1 MSSDNKINWKS
12 WDTVGGIMSIGGT
25 VGGIIGNWA
34 TSNRQ
39 KYEASSAGLTLEH
52 QEDMAAINADMLEMQ
67 AQQIARA
74 YNRQIMT
81 KTMAAGLKTGTARAS
96 FAARGIQMGVGSTA
110 NVFATDAI
118 MKEIDKLTMNSNR
131 VRAANQMRTRGVQA
145 DIRSDMLGVS
155 ASNMFATAST
165 VSPFLNMTSTLM
177 SGVGDFA
184 ANDGYGL
191 FPGVKEK
198 SN

>member
-1 MSSDNKINWKS
+1 MAINWNS

-25 VGGIIGNWA
+25 VTGLIGNIA
-34 TSNRQ
+34 ASNRQ
-39 KYEASSAGLTLEH
+39 KYEAESAGLTLEH
-52 QEDMAAINADMLEMQ
+52 QEDMAAINADMLEME
-67 AQQIARA
+67 AQQVFRA

-81 KTMAAGLKTGTARAS
+81 KTMAAGLKTGTLKTS
-96 FAARGIQMGVGSTA
+96 FASRGVQLGYGSVA
-110 NVFATDAI
+110 NVFASDAV
-118 MKEIDKLTMNSNR
+118 MKELDKITMNSNR

-184 ANDGYGL
+184 KNDGYGL
-191 FPGVKEK
+191 IDLG
-198 SN
+198 

>member
-1 MSSDNKINWKS
+1 MAIDWKS
-12 WDTVGGIMSIGGT
+12 WDTVGGVISIGGT
-25 VGGIIGNWA
+25 VTGLIGNWA
-34 TSNRQ
+34 ESNRQ
-39 KYEASSAGLTLEH
+39 RYEAESAALNLKH
-52 QEDMAAINADMLEMQ
+52 QEDMAAINADMLEME
-67 AQQIARA
+67 AQQVFRA

-81 KTMAAGLKTGTARAS
+81 KTMAAGLKEGKAKTS
-96 FAARGIQMGVGSTA
+96 FAARGITLGYGSVA
-110 NVFATDAI
+110 NVFASDAV

-145 DIRSDMLGVS
+145 DIRADMLGVS

-184 ANDGYGL
+184 ANKGYGL
-191 FPGVKEK
+191 FDGED
-198 SN
+198 

>member
-1 MSSDNKINWKS
+1 MAIDWKS
-12 WDTVGGIMSIGGT
+12 WDTVGGVMSIGGT
-25 VGGIIGNWA
+25 VTGLIGNWA
-34 TSNRQ
+34 ASNRQ
-39 KYEASSAGLTLEH
+39 KYEAESAGLNLEH
-52 QEDMAAINADMLEMQ
+52 QEDMAKINADMLEME
-67 AQQIARA
+67 AQQVYRA

-81 KTMAAGLKTGTARAS
+81 KTMAAGIKTGTARAS
-96 FAARGIQMGVGSTA
+96 FAARGVQLGYGSVA
-110 NVFATDAI
+110 NVFASDAV

-145 DIRSDMLGVS
+145 DIRADMLGVS

-184 ANDGYGL
+184 KNDGYGL
-191 FPGVKEK
+191 IDL
-198 SN
+198 S

>member
-1 MSSDNKINWKS
+1 MAINWQS

-25 VGGIIGNWA
+25 VTGIIGNIA
-34 TSNRQ
+34 AADKAR
-39 KYEASSAGLTLEH
+39 YEAKSAGLTLEH
-52 QEDMAAINADMLEMQ
+52 QEDMAKINADMLEMEAEQ
-67 AQQIARA
+67 VYRA

-81 KTMAAGLKTGTARAS
+81 KTMAAGLKEGKARTS
-96 FAARGIQMGVGSTA
+96 FAARGVQLGYGSVA
-110 NVFATDAI
+110 NVFASDAV
-118 MKEIDKLTMNSNR
+118 MRELDKITMNSNR

-191 FPGVKEK
+191 IPGLE
-198 SN
+198 

>member
-25 VGGIIGNWA
+25 VTGLIGNYA
-34 TSNRQ
+34 ASNRQ

-52 QEDMAAINADMLEMQ
+52 QEDMAAINADMLEME
-67 AQQIARA
+67 AQQVYRA

-81 KTMAAGLKTGTARAS
+81 KTMAAGLKKGTARAS

-110 NVFATDAI
+110 NVFASDAV
-118 MKEIDKLTMNSNR
+118 MREIDKLTMNSNR

-165 VSPFLNMTSTLM
+165 VSPFLNMTTTLM

-191 FPGVKEK
+191 IDLD
-198 SN
+198 

>member
-25 VGGIIGNWA
+25 VTGLIGNYA
-34 TSNRQ
+34 ASNRQ
-39 KYEASSAGLTLEH
+39 KYEAESAGLTLEH
-52 QEDMAAINADMLEMQ
+52 QEDMAAINADMLEME
-67 AQQIARA
+67 AQQVYRA

-81 KTMAAGLKTGTARAS
+81 KTMAAGLKKGTARAS

-110 NVFATDAI
+110 NVFASDAV
-118 MKEIDKLTMNSNR
+118 MREIDKLTMNSNR

-165 VSPFLNMTSTLM
+165 VSPFLNMTTTLM

-191 FPGVKEK
+191 IDLD
-198 SN
+198 

>member
-25 VGGIIGNWA
+25 VTGLIGNYA
-34 TSNRQ
+34 ASNRQ
-39 KYEASSAGLTLEH
+39 KYEAESAGLTLEH
-52 QEDMAAINADMLEMQ
+52 QEDMAAINADMLEME
-67 AQQIARA
+67 AQQVYRA

-81 KTMAAGLKTGTARAS
+81 KTMAAGLKKGTARAS

-110 NVFATDAI
+110 NVFASDAV
-118 MKEIDKLTMNSNR
+118 MREIDKLTMNRNR

-165 VSPFLNMTSTLM
+165 VSPFLNMTTTLM

-191 FPGVKEK
+191 IDLD
-198 SN
+198 

>member
-25 VGGIIGNWA
+25 VTGLIGNYA
-34 TSNRQ
+34 ASNRQ
-39 KYEASSAGLTLEH
+39 KYEAESAGLTLEH
-52 QEDMAAINADMLEMQ
+52 QEDMAAINADMLEME
-67 AQQIARA
+67 AQQVYRA

-81 KTMAAGLKTGTARAS
+81 KTMAAGLKKGTARAS

-110 NVFATDAI
+110 NVFASDAV
-118 MKEIDKLTMNSNR
+118 MREIDKLTMNSNR

-155 ASNMFATAST
+155 ASNMFATASS
-165 VSPFLNMTSTLM
+165 VSPFLNMTTTLM

-191 FPGVKEK
+191 IDLD
-198 SN
+198 